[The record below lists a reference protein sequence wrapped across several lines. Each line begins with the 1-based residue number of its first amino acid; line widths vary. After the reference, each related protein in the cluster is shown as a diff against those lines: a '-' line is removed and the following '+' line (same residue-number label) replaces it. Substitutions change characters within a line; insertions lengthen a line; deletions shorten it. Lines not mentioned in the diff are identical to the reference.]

1 MLKRWRLLIMGL
13 VTRNKQRKYSR
24 IVSWLGLLAT
34 IILTVCFL
42 ILPAVTVEENKA
54 SAVGISVESQ
64 SESSQEIKKTDL
76 PLSTSSS
83 PTLESSKDSEKT
95 TTTVPEIQFRETP
108 LTFRGAGYTMTLS
121 MTKEAKIPMNAQL
134 QVGEVTSNES
144 IYREY
149 KEKALDQVAKKADQV
164 KNFKLYD
171 IKILAEGKEIEPAS
185 SVKVEV
191 SYDQPLTVVDEDMK
205 IVHFK
210 ENGQTEVL
218 KSKDTEETKNTNSD
232 IAFKTTSFSIYAI
245 VQADNTVVPRLTYHF
260 QNADGTDYT
269 FLTNSGLSTSR
280 QILKNGDSL
289 AEVGIPTIKPGEH
302 FQGWYLYDTT
312 TGKYGDP
319 ITFGEPVTVTET
331 KDVYVRPVMSN
342 VATITLFDDAA
353 GTHVYER
360 YEVPLDNTGNGTADL
375 SDFKVDPP
383 TSTLL
388 FVGWSKTPNGT
399 ALSSSE
405 MKALPVSGNMNL
417 YPVFKESYKIDFE
430 TGDLSTG
437 VTYVAPK
444 RLVTDQLA
452 STVKPADP
460 TRKGFAFAGWYTA
473 ASGGN
478 LFDFNQVLTSDITLY
493 AHWTPAQTTYTIN
506 YWQQSASDS
515 KNATDAQKTY
525 EYAGQMTKAGLSNSI
540 ATLADADITAK
551 LPKGFK
557 VNNTKT
563 QTTVLIKDDGS
574 SVVNVYYDRQL
585 VTLLF
590 AKSGYSE
597 ATYLSSTFPWT
608 NSTYTESYTGLYGT
622 TLAANGYQWKTGA
635 WRLITNSGTTGMS
648 YLGEFVVPDNVLGS
662 NTYVMKLYPTGQR
675 IQTYWFYK
683 QGLDGK
689 YTLSDTGG
697 GSGADVFTFTEKYIG
712 FNVKYYQRFYQNNN
726 LFDQKSQ
733 QTSVGT
739 TVPVST
745 QYYDAYGY
753 YHKDYLNLSIGY
765 ERMHF
770 KLQYLDPL
778 DNTELPNFPQTDVLY
793 EQSLQ
798 AYKPDTTTIQPKP
811 SLPGY
816 VWDGKWYKD
825 QAQTQEF
832 DFNTTMPAHDTKVYA
847 GWKKIKYKVNIDP
860 NGGQL
865 ASTDE
870 TYIDL
875 YYGDKI
881 PEYTTISRDYIA
893 DPAGTFYYK
902 YDSRGKDP
910 ANTKTALYTTNTSL
924 SNVDT
929 STKYKYEKD
938 AYKLIG
944 WYYVNPDGSIRPYNF
959 TGAVTQDITIKA
971 MWRRAGDYHVIYSN
985 NAVGLDGNPVNNA
998 TGQQITTS
1006 DEPTDPDTYADG
1018 SHSALLRRPTIP
1030 DGYRFRGWWYN
1041 GKVYNPYDSILIDA
1055 HLADTN
1061 KNITI
1066 YPVVIPVGN
1075 IALAD
1080 TSITYDGNG
1089 GSKVSADGSTVTQ
1102 VKSAPLDVNS
1112 TTTIPENQFFTR
1124 VGYNLIGWNHDK
1136 DLANA
1141 GHVEFQ
1147 AGQEIGID
1155 NNPDSTNTLYAVWQ
1169 SKTYTV
1175 KISKKVVGIEEDK
1188 TRNFIFELSDTLQ
1201 QDNLA
1206 LKDGA
1211 TKEFV
1216 NVPYG
1221 TVITVKEQSNNDF
1234 KASEQVTERNL
1245 VSGEADKTYNVDGD
1259 VNLTV
1264 QGDVDIAYTNTRVK
1278 QKVRLDKV
1286 NVENMDEHLAGASFN
1301 VYGTDAA
1308 GNKNSTPIYTNVTTN
1323 QEGFLI
1329 VANENYL
1336 DLPLGKYYFTETA
1349 APPGY
1354 NLPKNDLA
1362 TLVISTGVTLEQNG
1376 NNATPTKETLSDG
1389 SIIYSFKVTN
1399 SKGTE
1404 LPTTGGMG
1412 AHVFI
1417 LIGLS
1422 LAVPAGIVLY
1432 RRKNSH

>member
-1 MLKRWRLLIMGL
+1 MLKKWRLLLSDLLEHKKEARHLKI
-13 VTRNKQRKYSR
+13 VT
-24 IVSWLGLLAT
+24 WLGLLAT
-34 IILTVCFL
+34 VVLTICFL
-42 ILPAVTVEENKA
+42 TLPAVTVEENKA
-54 SAVGISVESQ
+54 SDVGIALGSP
-64 SESSQEIKKTDL
+64 SETKQEIKKAEL
-76 PLSTSSS
+76 PPSTSSS
-83 PTLESSKDSEKT
+83 SVTASKATETSTSAAIES
-95 TTTVPEIQFRETP
+95 PFRESP
-108 LTFRGAGYTMTLS
+108 LTFRGSGYTMTLT
-121 MTKEAKIPMNAQL
+121 MTKEAKIPLDAQL
-134 QVGEVTSNES
+134 QVGELTSDQAR
-144 IYREY
+144 YRDY
-149 KEKALDQVAKKADQV
+149 KEKALNQVAKKADEV

-171 IKILAEGKEIEPAS
+171 IKIISEGKEVEPAT

-191 SYDQPLTVVDEDMK
+191 AYDKPLLTNDEDLK

-210 ENGQTEVL
+210 DDGQTEVL
-218 KSKDTEETKNTNSD
+218 HSKDSQETQNTNSD
-232 IAFKTTSFSIYAI
+232 VAFKTNSFSIYAI
-245 VQADNTVVPRLTYHF
+245 VQADNTQVPRITYHF
-260 QNADGTDYT
+260 QNADGTNYT
-269 FLTNSGLSTSR
+269 FLTNSGLSTSQ

-302 FQGWYLYDTT
+302 FQGWYLYDTS
-312 TGKYGDP
+312 TGKYG
-319 ITFGEPVTVTET
+319 EPVTFGQPVNVTET
-331 KDVYVRPVMSN
+331 KEVYVRPVMSN

-360 YEVPLDNTGNGTADL
+360 YEVPLDNSGKGTADL

-388 FVGWSKTPNGT
+388 FVGWSKTLNGT
-399 ALSSSE
+399 ALSDSE
-405 MKALPVSGNMNL
+405 MKALPVTGNMNL
-417 YPVFKESYKIDFE
+417 YPVFKESHKIDFE

-437 VTYVAPK
+437 VTYIAPK

-473 ASGGN
+473 ATGGT

-506 YWQQSASDS
+506 YWQQSAGDS
-515 KNATDAQKTY
+515 KTASDAQKTY
-525 EYAGQMTKAGLSNSI
+525 EYAGQMTKTGLSNSM
-540 ATLADADITAK
+540 ATITSADITAK

-563 QTTVLIKDDGS
+563 QTTVLVKDDGS
-574 SVVNVYYDRQL
+574 SVVNVFYDREL

-590 AKSGYSE
+590 AKSGYNE
-597 ATYLSSTFPWT
+597 ATYLNSTFPW
-608 NSTYTESYTGLYGT
+608 NNPTYAESYTGLYGT
-622 TLAANGYQWKTGA
+622 TLAANGYQWKTGS
-635 WRLITNSGTTGMS
+635 WRLLTNSGTSGMS

-689 YTLSDTGG
+689 YTLADTGG

-739 TVPVST
+739 TISVSEKS
-745 QYYDAYGY
+745 YDNFGTPY
-753 YHKDYLNLSIGY
+753 KDYLNLSIGY

-778 DNTELPNFPQTDVLY
+778 DNTPLPNFSQADVLY
-793 EQSLQ
+793 EQNLQ
-798 AYKPDTTTIQPKP
+798 TYKPDTSTVQPKP

-832 DFNTTMPAHDTKVYA
+832 NFNTTMPAHDTKVYA

-870 TYIDL
+870 TYLDL
-875 YYGDKI
+875 YYGDKV
-881 PEYTTISRDYIA
+881 PEYTTVSRDYIA
-893 DPAGTFYYK
+893 DPAGSFYYK

-910 ANTKTALYTTNTSL
+910 DSTKRAFYTQNTSL

-929 STKYKYEKD
+929 STKYKSEKD

-944 WYYVNPDGSIRPYNF
+944 WYYVNPDGSLRPYNF

-985 NAVGLDGNPVNNA
+985 NALGLDGNPIKN
-998 TGQQITTS
+998 TSGQQITTS

-1030 DGYRFRGWWYN
+1030 NGYRFRGWWYN

-1055 HLADTN
+1055 HLADAN

-1066 YPVVIPVGN
+1066 YPVIIPVDH
-1075 IALAD
+1075 ITLAD

-1089 GSKVSADGSTVTQ
+1089 GSQVSANGSVVTQ

-1112 TTTIPENQFFTR
+1112 TTTIPENQYFTR

-1136 DLANA
+1136 DLANV
-1141 GHVEFQ
+1141 GDVEFR
-1147 AGQEIGID
+1147 AGQEVGLD
-1155 NNPDSTNTLYAVWQ
+1155 NKPDSSNTLYAVWQ
-1169 SKTYTV
+1169 PKTYTV
-1175 KISKKVVGIEEDK
+1175 KVTKKVVGIEEDK
-1188 TRNFIFELSDTLQ
+1188 TKNFIFDVSDTLQ
-1201 QDNLA
+1201 QGNFA
-1206 LKDGA
+1206 LKDGQ
-1211 TKEFV
+1211 TKEFI
-1216 NVPYG
+1216 NIPYG
-1221 TVITVKEQSNNDF
+1221 TSISVKEQPSADF
-1234 KASEQVTERNL
+1234 KASEQVSERNL
-1245 VSGEADKTYNVDGD
+1245 VSGEADKTYNVNGD

-1264 QGDVDIAYTNTRVK
+1264 QGDVDITYTNTRVK
-1278 QKVRLDKV
+1278 QKVRIDKV
-1286 NVENMDEHLAGASFN
+1286 NVENMNEHLAGASFD
-1301 VYGTDAA
+1301 VYGADAA
-1308 GNKNSTPIYTNVTTN
+1308 GNKNPTPLYTHVTTN

-1329 VANENYL
+1329 VGHENYL

-1354 NLPKNDLA
+1354 NLPKDDIA
-1362 TLVISTGVTLEQNG
+1362 TLVISSGVTLDQNG

-1399 SKGTE
+1399 SKGRE
-1404 LPTTGGMG
+1404 LPSTGGIG
-1412 AHVFI
+1412 VHVFV
-1417 LIGLS
+1417 LVGLT
-1422 LAVPAGIVLY
+1422 LVVPAGIILY
-1432 RRKNSH
+1432 RRKHSH